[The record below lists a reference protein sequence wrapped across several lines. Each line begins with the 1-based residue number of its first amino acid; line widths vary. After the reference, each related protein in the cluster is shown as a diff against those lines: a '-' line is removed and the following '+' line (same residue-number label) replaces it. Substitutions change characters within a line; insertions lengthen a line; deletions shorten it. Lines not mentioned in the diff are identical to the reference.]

1 MSSVRRAGLL
11 SAPVGPVALPS
22 TKSIGIDDGSVWAD
36 VLRVTPE
43 IAAARF
49 AELFPAA
56 YLRFHRRDEPRSEL
70 GGAARAVLLHLAN
83 AGPLTVGETALH
95 LDRAQSVVS
104 EIVDHLEAKGLLERM
119 KDKADRRRT
128 LVWLSDGGFEA
139 LERDRDV
146 LSRDLVLRATQA
158 MTEAERAQLVAG
170 MTALLSAADRSR
182 EKPQVPTHKKPRR
195 RSRT

>member
-1 MSSVRRAGLL
+1 M
-11 SAPVGPVALPS
+11 
-22 TKSIGIDDGSVWAD
+22 
-36 VLRVTPE
+36 TPE
-43 IAAARF
+43 TAAARF

-83 AGPLTVGETALH
+83 AGPLTVGEAARH

-119 KDKADRRRT
+119 KDKDDRRRT
-128 LVWLSDGGFEA
+128 LVWLSEGGFEA

-146 LSRDLVLRATQA
+146 LSRELLLRATRA
-158 MTEAERAQLVAG
+158 MSEAERAHLVTG
-170 MTALLSAADRSR
+170 MTALLSAADRAGER
-182 EKPQVPTHKKPRR
+182 PALPTHTKPKRR
-195 RSRT
+195 RAP